1 MSFNFNKLRAMVAA
15 RVLVGV
21 QLERMREVGE
31 GMVLFEDFEP
41 DPRFTVVL
49 HIIWLPVLPLEG
61 GSTPNGKVAESLA
74 DLGIQLRQASTKMG
88 RMHQSLGLKGLF
100 D

>member
-31 GMVLFEDFEP
+31 GMVLFEDFEL
-41 DPRFTVVL
+41 DP
-49 HIIWLPVLPLEG
+49 
-61 GSTPNGKVAESLA
+61 GS
-74 DLGIQLRQASTKMG
+74 QW
-88 RMHQSLGLKGLF
+88 
-100 D
+100 

>member
-31 GMVLFEDFEP
+31 GMVLFKDFEVEK
-41 DPRFTVVL
+41 TSQ
-49 HIIWLPVLPLEG
+49 II
-61 GSTPNGKVAESLA
+61 
-74 DLGIQLRQASTKMG
+74 
-88 RMHQSLGLKGLF
+88 
-100 D
+100 